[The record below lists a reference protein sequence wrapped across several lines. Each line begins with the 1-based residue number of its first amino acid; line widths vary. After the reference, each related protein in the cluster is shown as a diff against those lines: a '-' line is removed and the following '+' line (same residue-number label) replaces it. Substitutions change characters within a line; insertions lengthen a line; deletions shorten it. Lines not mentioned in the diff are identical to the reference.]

1 VPTDSFHGV
10 RHWELLAGCD
20 VAFGARAEEVARLI
34 KQQHPREFKDIPAA
48 RIRLFAL
55 LKGGNYTPLWWDY
68 KSSTIWDL
76 KIYLKKTHFLPAHF
90 KLVLGKDGDQVV
102 MCKEWWIGLSR
113 MLKHLEEKRKSY
125 PTTCPIVEAVATRR
139 LDEVERLHCDASAYK
154 IKVAMAEAARHN
166 QVEVVKYLIKRYKTY
181 NTRLAVETADAVAKL
196 KHGRVDILKSFEN
209 DSDYETDEDY
219 EDRRY
224 ERMEGRYRAS
234 DVLGEAARA
243 GHREAVRWI
252 LDAARVESKTIH
264 VIERAVRDGRHD
276 VVVLLCS
283 CCTKEERYLTLYR
296 GISLRSTLDAIK
308 AILRRVLTRKT
319 GRYCGNTATKIQAP
333 RRGDSQVST

>member
-1 VPTDSFHGV
+1 
-10 RHWELLAGCD
+10 
-20 VAFGARAEEVARLI
+20 
-34 KQQHPREFKDIPAA
+34 
-48 RIRLFAL
+48 
-55 LKGGNYTPLWWDY
+55 
-68 KSSTIWDL
+68 
-76 KIYLKKTHFLPAHF
+76 
-90 KLVLGKDGDQVV
+90 
-102 MCKEWWIGLSR
+102 

-181 NTRLAVETADAVAKL
+181 NTRLAVETADAVGQTEVLVHLLWNKPEDLVIAAL
-196 KHGRVDILKSFEN
+196 ESVARHGRVDILKSFEN

-224 ERMEGRYRAS
+224 ERMEGLYRAS

-243 GHREAVRWI
+243 GHRGAVRWI

-264 VIERAVRDGRHD
+264 VIERAVRDVRHD
-276 VVVLLCS
+276 AVVLLCS

-308 AILRRVLTRKT
+308 AI
-319 GRYCGNTATKIQAP
+319 YDAC
-333 RRGDSQVST
+333 

>member
-1 VPTDSFHGV
+1 
-10 RHWELLAGCD
+10 
-20 VAFGARAEEVARLI
+20 
-34 KQQHPREFKDIPAA
+34 
-48 RIRLFAL
+48 
-55 LKGGNYTPLWWDY
+55 
-68 KSSTIWDL
+68 
-76 KIYLKKTHFLPAHF
+76 
-90 KLVLGKDGDQVV
+90 
-102 MCKEWWIGLSR
+102 

-125 PTTCPIVEAVATRR
+125 PITCPIVEAAAAGW
-139 LDEVERLHCDASAYK
+139 LDEIERLHCNASAYK

-166 QVEVVKYLIKRYKTY
+166 QVEVVKYKTY
-181 NTRLAVETADAVAKL
+181 NTRLAVKTADAVGQTEVLVHLLWNKPEDLVIAVL
-196 KHGRVDILKSFEN
+196 ESVARHGRVDILKSFEN
-209 DSDYETDEDY
+209 DSDYETDKDY

-224 ERMEGRYRAS
+224 ERIEGLYRAS

-296 GISLRSTLDAIK
+296 GISLRSNLDAIK
-308 AILRRVLTRKT
+308 AI
-319 GRYCGNTATKIQAP
+319 YDAC
-333 RRGDSQVST
+333 

>member
-1 VPTDSFHGV
+1 GSATGNSSLDATSPSAHAPKNQIVCATERWQLYSAVVGLQELHNLGSQDLSEEDTLPTCTFQTGA
-10 RHWELLAGCD
+10 WERWRSSCD
-20 VAFGARAEEVARLI
+20 VQGVVDWLI
-34 KQQHPREFKDIPAA
+34 EYGRD
-48 RIRLFAL
+48 
-55 LKGGNYTPLWWDY
+55 WDFNWKAY
-68 KSSTIWDL
+68 VRFDCSE
-76 KIYLKKTHFLPAHF
+76 
-90 KLVLGKDGDQVV
+90 G
-102 MCKEWWIGLSR
+102 

-196 KHGRVDILKSFEN
+196 KYGRMDILKSFEN

>member
-1 VPTDSFHGV
+1 MIRASRVPTDSFHGV

-20 VAFGARAEEVARLI
+20 VAFGARAEVARLI

-102 MCKEWWIGLSR
+102 MCKEWWIGLSS
-113 MLKHLEEKRKSY
+113 M
-125 PTTCPIVEAVATRR
+125 VATGISTGRPTRR

>member
-1 VPTDSFHGV
+1 
-10 RHWELLAGCD
+10 
-20 VAFGARAEEVARLI
+20 
-34 KQQHPREFKDIPAA
+34 
-48 RIRLFAL
+48 
-55 LKGGNYTPLWWDY
+55 
-68 KSSTIWDL
+68 
-76 KIYLKKTHFLPAHF
+76 
-90 KLVLGKDGDQVV
+90 
-102 MCKEWWIGLSR
+102 